1 MPQARPKRA
10 VDECLLLSELLPR
23 HAFKG
28 ELAELSGLLSWV
40 EQRAAAA
47 GSAVVAPATAVR
59 EALEKF
65 DRGGRNSLLS
75 AVRGQQVETVSFLL
89 RLGAN
94 PNATTADASCDTA
107 LHLASRRNHSKL
119 VECLVAAGADAGA
132 RNAQGRTPL
141 EVSLSVAGSADGTA
155 GAAGPRALRRVRK
168 TLRCALGGG
177 GGGGGD
183 GTAGAGAGKC
193 VPLQEQL
200 SQAGKVLDLSDREAM
215 LLVQG
220 RLDAAVCAAPTF
232 AMSAACELPDELR
245 AVALAD
251 HVGAA
256 PLPATPPRGPRGWD
270 WDHVTKWR
278 IQLTYGT
285 RHASLVWLDDKLL
298 QVTTAARLLGAP
310 QVHAGAAAPETPDDA
325 HSATRAPLGEHHLP
339 VLACAAHPAL
349 RGLQSEP
356 GRRPLLDAGSAVAD
370 TAAPHTAAGATT
382 TASEAAS
389 FVDVLKRCVASN
401 EPLAIKP
408 RHGAN
413 GHAIALFPTPGE
425 TGLDALL
432 SACEAALEV
441 DNTRLGENWQLAQV
455 PRGVVVQPLY
465 CGFGRSASVSS
476 EAALARPSWQGQAP
490 LELKVQTM
498 FGVVIGATLH
508 THPWQFWVLG
518 GCDKHEGGGGGAL
531 HAWREVELEPV
542 HKDGKP
548 NTSKRLRPPRKW
560 RKLHGAELP
569 PAAVSR
575 LCAVLR
581 RDWRSIA
588 ALSSRLATRA
598 GLDELRVDW
607 LVGDERWGPRI
618 GELTYIGGAERLVPN
633 LSKPFGR
640 AFLAAHRQRLVA
652 TSTAAQQ
659 E

>member
-1 MPQARPKRA
+1 MLCKARPKRA

-47 GSAVVAPATAVR
+47 GSGAVVPATAVR
-59 EALEKF
+59 AALEKF

-75 AVRGQQVETVSFLL
+75 AVRGQQVEMVAFLL

-94 PNATTADASCDTA
+94 PNSTTADASCDSA
-107 LHLASRRNHSKL
+107 LHLASRRNHSTL

-132 RNAQGRTPL
+132 RNAQGLTPL
-141 EVSLSVAGSADGTA
+141 EVSLSVAGSTEGTA

-168 TLRCALGGG
+168 TLR
-177 GGGGGD
+177 D
-183 GTAGAGAGKC
+183 GAAGAGASKC
-193 VPLQEQL
+193 VPPQEQL
-200 SQAGKVLDLSDREAM
+200 SQAGEVLDLSDCEAM

-220 RLDAAVCAAPTF
+220 RLDAAVRAAPTF

-251 HVGAA
+251 DVGAA
-256 PLPATPPRGPRGWD
+256 AHPAPAPGPRGWD

-310 QVHAGAAAPETPDDA
+310 QVHAGAAAPETSDDA
-325 HSATRAPLGEHHLP
+325 PSATRAPLGEHHLP
-339 VLACAAHPAL
+339 VLACAARPAL
-349 RGLQSEP
+349 RGLQSEL
-356 GRRPLLDAGSAVAD
+356 GRRSLLDAGSAVADTAD

-382 TASEAAS
+382 AASEAAS
-389 FVDVLKRCVASN
+389 FVDALKRCVASN

-652 TSTAAQQ
+652 TATAAQ